1 MSLFEKQDK
10 MKIAGTVALVT
21 GGSRGIG
28 KACVEKLLSLGAKV
42 SLIYTHNCIYVT
54 YGVRLLVKQWQFS
67 VKCSY
72 MYKGSDVDIFVFK
85 DCPFLLISTSFSSYP
100 RRTIFVKKCI

>member
-1 MSLFEKQDK
+1 

-42 SLIYTHNCIYVT
+42 SVIHTHNCMYVT
-54 YGVRLLVKQWQFS
+54 YGVRMLMK
-67 VKCSY
+67 
-72 MYKGSDVDIFVFK
+72 
-85 DCPFLLISTSFSSYP
+85 
-100 RRTIFVKKCI
+100 